1 MDAVSTKRASGPG
14 RILVM
19 VYAIFAL
26 SAGARGGVQI
36 ATKFDHAPIAYL
48 LSVAAALV
56 YLLNAIFLGRE
67 SVQSWR
73 IARAMCLIE
82 LAGVV
87 AVGVASLV
95 VPQEFPDPTVWS
107 RFGIGYAFVP
117 LLLPV
122 LGLAWLGRT
131 RPRVIDTNHDRTQ

>member
-1 MDAVSTKRASGPG
+1 MDSMISRGSGPG

-26 SAGARGGVQI
+26 SAGARAAVQI
-36 ATKFDHAPIAYL
+36 ATKFEHAPIAYV
-48 LSVAAALV
+48 LSAVAAAIYLV
-56 YLLNAIFLGRE
+56 NAILLGR
-67 SVQSWR
+67 SSLSTWKL
-73 IARAMCLIE
+73 ARALCLVE
-82 LAGVV
+82 LAGVI

-95 VPQEFPDPTVWS
+95 VPQEFPDATVWS

-117 LLLPV
+117 LVLPI

-131 RPRVIDTNHDRTQ
+131 RAASAGDTPVA

>member
-1 MDAVSTKRASGPG
+1 MDSMISRGSGPG

-26 SAGARGGVQI
+26 SAGARDRVQI
-36 ATKFDHAPIAYL
+36 ATKFEHAPIAYV
-48 LSVAAALV
+48 LSAVAAAIYLV
-56 YLLNAIFLGRE
+56 NAILLGR
-67 SVQSWR
+67 SSLSTWKL
-73 IARAMCLIE
+73 ARALCLVE
-82 LAGVV
+82 LAGVI

-95 VPQEFPDPTVWS
+95 VPQEFPDATVWS

-117 LLLPV
+117 LVLPI

-131 RPRVIDTNHDRTQ
+131 RAASAGDTPVA

>member
-1 MDAVSTKRASGPG
+1 
-14 RILVM
+14 M

-26 SAGARGGVQI
+26 SAGARAAVQI
-36 ATKFDHAPIAYL
+36 ATKFEHAPVAYI
-48 LSVAAALV
+48 LSAVAACI

-67 SVQSWR
+67 SASSWR
-73 IARAMCLIE
+73 IARALCLVE

-87 AVGVASLV
+87 TVGIASLV
-95 VPQEFPDPTVWS
+95 VPQELPDATVWS

-117 LLLPV
+117 LVLPI

-131 RPRVIDTNHDRTQ
+131 RAVVAKEPGGRVRRAPGRRDG